1 VTTPID
7 VKVLREAD
15 GPGSL
20 GCVLG
25 WWAKGHHEPQAFIAA
40 IHTCRRWDWR
50 AVARKALGTQHDVR
64 LDESKVAHG
73 YWRAMGYGLGT
84 EGCWHWM
91 PCERG
96 RGATAVTVLYLAG
109 AVPYETRSREEVDA

>member
-1 VTTPID
+1 MVSID
-7 VKVLREAD
+7 VRVLREAD

-25 WWAKGHHEPQAFIAA
+25 WWAKGHHDPFVFIAA
-40 IHTCRRWDWR
+40 IQRCSRWDWR
-50 AVARKALGTQHDVR
+50 VVARRVLGVDRDVR
-64 LDESKVAHG
+64 LEQSKVAHG
-73 YWRAMGYGLGT
+73 YYRAMGYGPGT
-84 EGCWHWM
+84 EGCWFWM

-109 AVPYETRSREEVDA
+109 HVPYETRSREEVDK